1 MKKQTLCLWGGWL
14 RSWSWII
21 HQKYGRL
28 RRRRQKRTYFRWLT
42 FAQPIHCDSL
52 SHSLSEK
59 MAGKRRNVFF
69 FFICVNCVLIIQF
82 RELKF
87 TRTQPNHIKSRPNV
101 LRSSVHLSTALND
114 YILSIQLHSI
124 TFSNLSS
131 NNQSSCKE
139 ICVWC
144 IFSPPWLLFCWW

>member
-1 MKKQTLCLWGGWL
+1 MDTKIAAPQTKKQHIFDGWPFSNL
-14 RSWSWII
+14 YIAIVCHR
-21 HQKYGRL
+21 
-28 RRRRQKRTYFRWLT
+28 
-42 FAQPIHCDSL
+42 
-52 SHSLSEK
+52 LSEK
-59 MAGKRRNVFF
+59 RAGRGKNVY

-139 ICVWC
+139 ICV
-144 IFSPPWLLFCWW
+144 